1 MVKLVASILAAF
13 IYQAIHLSEG
23 RLEDEKESIILDNI
37 VPDIV
42 A

>member
-1 MVKLVASILAAF
+1 MLTAF
-13 IYQAIHLSEG
+13 IYQAIPLSEG
-23 RLEDEKESIILDNI
+23 MLEGEKERTILADI

>member
-1 MVKLVASILAAF
+1 MLAAF
-13 IYQAIHLSEG
+13 IYQAIPLSEG
-23 RLEDEKESIILDNI
+23 RLEGEKGSTILGNI